1 MKDALFPAG
10 HFYSPVPDVDDLA
23 RRREALWPANPE
35 VAYIDLN
42 DSHHKRIIEECLP
55 RYTESFDYP
64 AEGPEDEQLEGFY
77 VNNSQFSN
85 LDCRLLFCLLQEWRP
100 RRVIEV
106 GGGYS
111 TLLTADVNH
120 RFLGDAIHFTCIEP
134 YPRTFLERPLDGL
147 TELLVQ
153 RVEEVPLARFDALGA
168 GDILFIDS
176 SHVCKTGSDVNYLY
190 FEVIPR
196 LKPGVRVHVHDIFLP
211 AEYPPDW
218 VLEDNRS
225 WNEQYL
231 LRAMLT
237 HNPRYRV
244 LFGCMYAAMH
254 FPQAIQVA
262 LGLPEGTTAGG
273 GSFWFEVIGQ

>member
-10 HFYSPVPDVDDLA
+10 HFYSPVPDVEDLA

-42 DSHHKRIIEECLP
+42 DSHHQRIIEEYLP

-120 RFLGDAIHFTCIEP
+120 RFLGGAIHFTCIEP

-153 RVEEVPLARFDALGA
+153 RVEEVPLARFDALGT

-244 LFGCMYAAMH
+244 LFGCMYAAMR